1 MKSDDVDGGGTV
13 SVSVGHGLEDVLYLG
28 PVSDNRAEVQVCG
41 ARLLCS

>member
-1 MKSDDVDGGGTV
+1 MKSDDVDGGGT
-13 SVSVGHGLEDVLYLG
+13 VSVGHGLEDVLYLG